1 MSNPQVHLMRFG
13 IDVDDVGDDDDGCL
27 ASADMCAM

>member
-13 IDVDDVGDDDDGCL
+13 IDVDDVGDDDGCL